1 MAMSANLLDVATHG
15 SCSTSTLEGLAG
27 ALDRPRLD
35 PLMIANDVIG
45 RIRDHRDNPIWIET
59 VPPTAIRDRA
69 RQLSSLPNEAR
80 RRLPLYGVPFAV
92 KDNMDVAG
100 MRTSAGC
107 PQFSYLADRT
117 ATVVQRLS
125 DAGAILIGKTNMD
138 QFATG
143 LTGMRSP
150 YGSPLNPHSAHHIP
164 GGSSSGSAVAVAVG
178 IVPFALGTDTAGS
191 GRVPASF
198 NGVVG
203 FKPSKGLL
211 STTGVVPACRTLDC
225 VSIFARTVSDAR
237 AVFSVAAAFDPDDPF
252 SRRYVAPAQS
262 LSRPTIGILGDKERA
277 HLTDQSAAAAYE
289 RALLRL
295 ETLGLPTVE
304 PFREAAQLLYFG
316 PWMAE
321 RLAVLGDF
329 FASCPDAD
337 YVEVVRDA
345 IADAA
350 RYSAADAFRAMY
362 RLKSLARNTDQ
373 TWSEVDFLC
382 LPTTP
387 TIFTRSEVERDPART
402 STDLGYYTNFVN
414 LLDLAAI
421 SVPNGYRPDR
431 LPTGIM
437 FVGPTFSDASLLA
450 LAEMF
455 ASGGEDSLG
464 STRPAT

>member
-1 MAMSANLLDVATHG
+1 MPANLPDVAMHDFR
-15 SCSTSTLEGLAG
+15 SARTLDALAAGLNRA
-27 ALDRPRLD
+27 DLD
-35 PLMIANDVIG
+35 PPRIADDVIWQMQH
-45 RIRDHRDNPIWIET
+45 HRDNPIWTDI
-59 VPPTAIRDRA
+59 VLPTAIRERA
-69 RQLSSLPNEAR
+69 RQLTDLPGEAR
-80 RRLPLYGVPFAV
+80 RSLPLYGIPFAV
-92 KDNMDVAG
+92 KDNMDIAG

-107 PQFSYLADRT
+107 PQFSYVPGRT
-117 ATVVQRLS
+117 ATVVQRLL
-125 DAGAILIGKTNMD
+125 DAGAMLVGKTNMD

-150 YGSPLNPHSAHHIP
+150 YGSPINPYSAHHIP
-164 GGSSSGSAVAVAVG
+164 GGSSSGSAVAVASG

-198 NGVVG
+198 CGVIG

-211 STTGVVPACRTLDC
+211 STSGIVPACRTLDC
-225 VSIFARTVSDAR
+225 VSIFARTVGDAR

-252 SRRYVAPAQS
+252 SRRYVTPGVS
-262 LSRPTIGILGDKERA
+262 LTRPTIGVLSDKEKA
-277 HLTDQSAAAAYE
+277 CLTDRSAAAAYE
-289 RALLRL
+289 RAVLRL
-295 ETLGLPTVE
+295 EKLGLLTIEIDFE
-304 PFREAAQLLYFG
+304 PFREAAQMLYFG

-329 FASCPDAD
+329 IASCPHAD

-350 RYSAADAFRAMY
+350 RYSAVDAFRAMY
-362 RLKSLARNTDQ
+362 RLKSLARDTDK

-402 STDLGYYTNFVN
+402 STQLGYYTNFVN
-414 LLDLAAI
+414 LLDLTAI
-421 SVPNGYRPDR
+421 SVPNGLRPDG

-437 FVGPTFSDASLLA
+437 FVGPTFSDAPLLD
-450 LAEMF
+450 LAGMF
-455 ASGGEDSLG
+455 NS
-464 STRPAT
+464 